1 MITAGDFRPGMVVE
15 LDGELYSVLEFHHIK
30 RGRGTAVV
38 RAKFRNL
45 KSGAITERT
54 FMPEERY
61 PRAYMEQRRMQYLYR
76 DDGGY
81 FFMDLETYDQ
91 IHLPGDLVGDGT
103 RWLKENS
110 EVTVV
115 FSEGRAIAVELPN
128 SVELAVVET
137 APGVRGDTV
146 AGSSKPAKLET
157 GASVHVPFFVNVGDR
172 IKVDTRTGE
181 YIERVK

>member
-146 AGSSKPAKLET
+146 AGSSKPAKLES

>member
-15 LDGELYSVLEFHHIK
+15 LNGELHAVLDFHHIK

-45 KSGAITERT
+45 QSGAITERT

-61 PRAYMEQRRMQYLYR
+61 PRAYLEQKRMQYLYR

-81 FFMDLETYDQ
+81 VFMDLETYDQ
-91 IHLPGDLVGDGT
+91 LHLGADLLGDEA
-103 RWLKENS
+103 RWLKETM
-110 EVTVV
+110 EATVV
-115 FSEGRAIAVELPN
+115 FYEGRPIAVELPN
-128 SVELAVVET
+128 SVDLEIVET

-157 GASVHVPFFVNVGDR
+157 GAMVNVPFFVNVGDR
-172 IKVDTRTGE
+172 VKVDTRTGE

>member
-15 LDGELYSVLEFHHIK
+15 LDGELHAVLEFHHIK

-38 RAKFRNL
+38 RAKFRNM
-45 KSGAITERT
+45 KTGVITERT

-91 IHLPGDLVGDGT
+91 IHLPGALVGDGT

-128 SVELAVVET
+128 SVELVVVET
-137 APGVRGDTV
+137 A
-146 AGSSKPAKLET
+146 
-157 GASVHVPFFVNVGDR
+157 
-172 IKVDTRTGE
+172 
-181 YIERVK
+181 

>member
-15 LDGELYSVLEFHHIK
+15 LDGERYSVLEFHHIK

>member
-15 LDGELYSVLEFHHIK
+15 LDGELHAVLEFHHIK

-38 RAKFRNL
+38 RAKFRNM
-45 KSGAITERT
+45 KTGAITERT
-54 FMPEERY
+54 FMPEERF
-61 PRAYMEQRRMQYLYR
+61 PRAYMEQKRMQYLYR
-76 DDGGY
+76 DEGGY
-81 FFMDLETYDQ
+81 VFMDLETYDQ

-103 RWLKENS
+103 RWLKENAGVS
-110 EVTVV
+110 VV
-115 FSEGRAIAVELPN
+115 FYEGRAIAVELPN
-128 SVELAVVET
+128 SVELEVVET

-157 GASVHVPFFVNVGDR
+157 GAAVNVPFFVSVGDR

>member
-15 LDGELYSVLEFHHIK
+15 LDGELHAVLDFHHIK

-45 KSGAITERT
+45 KTGAITERT

-81 FFMDLETYDQ
+81 VFMDQETYDQ
-91 IHLPGDLVGDGT
+91 IHLPGDLVGEGV
-103 RWLKENS
+103 RWLKENTA
-110 EVTVV
+110 VTVV
-115 FSEGRAIAVELPN
+115 FYEGRPMAVELPN
-128 SVELAVVET
+128 AVELQVTET

-157 GASVHVPFFVNVGDR
+157 GATVNIPFFVNVGDR

>member
-15 LDGELYSVLEFHHIK
+15 FDGELYSVLEFHHIK
-30 RGRGTAVV
+30 KGRGTAVV

-45 KSGAITERT
+45 KNGAITERT

-61 PRAYMEQRRMQYLYR
+61 PRAFMEQKRMQYLYR
-76 DDGGY
+76 DAGGY
-81 FFMDLETYDQ
+81 VFMDLETYDQ
-91 IHLPGDLVGDGT
+91 IHLSGDLVGDGT
-103 RWLKENS
+103 RWLKENL
-110 EVTVV
+110 EATVV
-115 FSEGRAIAVELPN
+115 SYEGRAIAVELPN

-137 APGVRGDTV
+137 APGGRGDTV
-146 AGSSKPAKLET
+146 AGSSKPAKVET
-157 GASVHVPFFVNVGDR
+157 GASVNVPFFVTVGDR

>member
-91 IHLPGDLVGDGT
+91 RHLPGDLVGDGT

-146 AGSSKPAKLET
+146 AGSSKPAKLES